1 MLLWRTIWL
10 ESKGQSGFGVGPII
24 CFVYSL
30 PLTNV
35 SCKKF
40 KSNITEL
47 CTVAPDR
54 NGRLTRTNGNGFP
67 YNKCSFHWCDE
78 NTSREEKEICSFI
91 LTKSSLCSLFLFVLI
106 NRSPCN
112 QSQLPEI
119 ILTVFLVWFIQ
130 CHETWWWRK
139 QLVDTDCSQEG
150 LQLHFETW
158 CLKLKLRITNLN
170 NPWFFSGIIWSL
182 CWRVEIFIR
191 NGEIGNV

>member
-67 YNKCSFHWCDE
+67 YNKCCFECRVAIEDLWIKSSERRGDERETFFHSFHKAHR
-78 NTSREEKEICSFI
+78 N
-91 LTKSSLCSLFLFVLI
+91 
-106 NRSPCN
+106 
-112 QSQLPEI
+112 
-119 ILTVFLVWFIQ
+119 
-130 CHETWWWRK
+130 H
-139 QLVDTDCSQEG
+139 
-150 LQLHFETW
+150 
-158 CLKLKLRITNLN
+158 
-170 NPWFFSGIIWSL
+170 WSL
-182 CWRVEIFIR
+182 PVFAEF
-191 NGEIGNV
+191 N